1 MGLSPLLARFLIGC
15 LFLSAAPV
23 PKTSV
28 FPSPE
33 TLSYGVEWRLIYAG
47 NARVTLAPA
56 TVGGKNG
63 WQTGLHIESGG
74 LVSKLYKLND
84 NFHGQY
90 ENQFCAASSTLDAV
104 EGKRHRDTSVT
115 YDRATGKASYLERD
129 LLKNTV
135 VRRSETD
142 IPNCVHDVIGA
153 LLKLR
158 TMRLD
163 PGQSAQLPLS
173 DGKKSVSARIE
184 AQEREDIKTK
194 LGTFKTIRYEAF
206 LFNGVLYARSARLFV
221 WLTDDP
227 RRLPVQIRVRLQ
239 FVVGTITFT
248 LEKDEPA

>member
-1 MGLSPLLARFLIGC
+1 MGLSSLLARFFIGC

-23 PKTSV
+23 PKTSA

-33 TLSYGVEWRLIYAG
+33 TLSYDVEWRLIYAG
-47 NARVTLAPA
+47 NARVTLTPA
-56 TVGGKNG
+56 AVSGKTG

-74 LVSKLYKLND
+74 MVSKLYKLND
-84 NFHGQY
+84 NFRGQY
-90 ENQFCAASSTLDAV
+90 DDKFCVASSTLDAV
-104 EGKRHRDTSVT
+104 EGKRHRDTAVT
-115 YDRATGKASYLERD
+115 YDRATGKASYLEHD

-158 TMRLD
+158 TMHLD

-173 DGKKSVSARIE
+173 DGKKSVSARVE
-184 AQEREDIKTK
+184 AQEREDIKTR

-227 RRLPVQIRVRLQ
+227 RRLPVQIRVRLH
-239 FVVGTITFT
+239 FVIGSITFT
-248 LEKDEPA
+248 LEKDEPE